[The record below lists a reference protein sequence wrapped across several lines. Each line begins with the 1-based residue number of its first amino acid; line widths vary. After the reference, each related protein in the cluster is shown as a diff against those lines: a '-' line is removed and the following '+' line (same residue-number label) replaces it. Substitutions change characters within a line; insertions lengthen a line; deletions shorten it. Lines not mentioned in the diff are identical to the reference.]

1 MPSRIHLLADPLVS
15 QIAAGEVVE
24 RPASVVKE
32 LIENALDAGA
42 REVEVHLEAG
52 GKGRV
57 TVADDGCG
65 MGASDALLAFDRHA
79 TSKIASFADLER
91 VGTLGFRGEALAA
104 IASVARVELVTA
116 ERPGEGHRVLIEG
129 GRVRVAEP
137 LARPRGTTLDVRS
150 LFFNVPARRKF
161 LKAPETELRRALE
174 VAQGYALARPDVRW
188 RVLHEGRALLDLL
201 PAAGPE
207 GPRQRIAQLFG
218 DELAA
223 RLVDIGPSGESGPIG
238 PIGED
243 GAVGDGGT
251 LGRGP
256 EIGAIGAGSENGAIG
271 AIGAIGA
278 SGAIGESGAIGAIP
292 LPDGAAEAGAAWQ
305 ERLGGLVPAERE
317 RIGGLVGSPE
327 TARGRRQFV
336 FVNRRLLRD
345 RAVLAT
351 FYRAVRE
358 EWRSDDFPA
367 LFLFLDLPPAELD
380 VNVHPQKAEVRFR
393 DPRLLDRVAE
403 ALRQAL
409 ARARGEVAAP
419 LRRPAADAPAVPF
432 AWQGLGGPP
441 TPAAWGGW
449 GSSGG
454 GPYPEIPVPAG
465 SRALPD
471 EIAEVGGGAP
481 AVAAAVAGAP
491 PPARLATGSDQ
502 PPARAPGP
510 LSGRHGE
517 ARPFRLL
524 GQYKGTLILLEG
536 PDGLYLVDQHVA
548 HERILYERLRRSLA
562 AATPPSQVLLSPL
575 LLDLSPAERLRLL
588 ELVPALEPC
597 GFGLTVLSGQT
608 LALTAVPAVLSAGQ
622 AEALLA
628 ALADGSPAGE
638 PSDGGLGFRVLDALA
653 ASLACKAAVK
663 MHHPLSPPEME
674 SLLTELFAAEQPYA
688 CPHGRPIV
696 LQMTDSDL
704 ERRFGRR

>member
-1 MPSRIHLLADPLVS
+1 MSRIHLLADPLVS

-42 REVEVHLEAG
+42 REVEVLLEAG

-57 TVADDGCG
+57 AVADDGCG
-65 MGASDALLAFDRHA
+65 MGADDALLAFDRHA

-201 PAAGPE
+201 PAAGPG

-218 DELAA
+218 DELAS
-223 RLVDIGPSGESGPIG
+223 RLVDIGTVGEI
-238 PIGED
+238 
-243 GAVGDGGT
+243 A
-251 LGRGP
+251 
-256 EIGAIGAGSENGAIG
+256 AIREA
-271 AIGAIGA
+271 
-278 SGAIGESGAIGAIP
+278 GAIGESGAIGAIGES
-292 LPDGAAEAGAAWQ
+292 GACGAIPVSSGEAGAAGQ
-305 ERLGGLVPAERE
+305 ERLGGLVPVETE
-317 RIGGLVGSPE
+317 RIGGLVGSPD

-358 EWRSDDFPA
+358 EWKSDDFPA
-367 LFLFLDLPPAELD
+367 LFLFLDLPPEELD

-393 DPRLLDRVAE
+393 DPRLLDRVGE

-419 LRRPAADAPAVPF
+419 LRRPAAAAPAVPF

-441 TPAAWGGW
+441 TPAAWGG
-449 GSSGG
+449 SRGG
-454 GPYPEIPVPAG
+454 AYPEVPVPPG
-465 SRALPD
+465 PRAMPD
-471 EIAEVGGGAP
+471 EVAEVGGGPP
-481 AVAAAVAGAP
+481 AVSPAAGAAEGA
-491 PPARLATGSDQ
+491 PPARLATASYM
-502 PPARAPGP
+502 PPDRAAVP
-510 LSGRHGE
+510 LSGRRGE
-517 ARPFRLL
+517 VRPFRLL

-588 ELVPALEPC
+588 ELAPALEAC
-597 GFGLTVLSGQT
+597 GFGFTVLSGQT
-608 LALTAVPAVLSAGQ
+608 LALTAVPAVLSAGD

-628 ALADGSPAGE
+628 ALADGSPAGW
-638 PSDGGLGFRVLDALA
+638 PSDGGLGPRVLDALA
-653 ASLACKAAVK
+653 ASQACKAAVK

-674 SLLTELFAAEQPYA
+674 ALLTELFAAEQPYA

>member
-1 MPSRIHLLADPLVS
+1 MPSRIHLLADPLIS

-42 REVEVHLEAG
+42 REVEVLLEAG

-57 TVADDGCG
+57 AVADDGCG
-65 MGASDALLAFDRHA
+65 MGADDALLAFDRHA
-79 TSKIASFADLER
+79 TSKIASFEDLER

-218 DELAA
+218 DELAS
-223 RLVDIGPSGESGPIG
+223 RLVEIGT
-238 PIGED
+238 IGEIAAIGD
-243 GAVGDGGT
+243 SRAIGMGAV
-251 LGRGP
+251 
-256 EIGAIGAGSENGAIG
+256 IGAIGAGTEIG
-271 AIGAIGA
+271 AIGP
-278 SGAIGESGAIGAIP
+278 IGERGANGAIP
-292 LPDGAAEAGAAWQ
+292 APEGAAEAGTAGQ
-305 ERLGGLVPAERE
+305 ERIGGLVPAERE

-358 EWRSDDFPA
+358 EWRSDDVPA

-393 DPRLLDRVAE
+393 DPRLLDRVAA

-449 GSSGG
+449 SGSAGSAGG
-454 GPYPEIPVPAG
+454 RYPEVPVLPG
-465 SRALPD
+465 PRAD
-471 EIAEVGGGAP
+471 EIAEVGAGDP
-481 AVAAAVAGAP
+481 AVPASAAAAWAP
-491 PPARLATGSDQ
+491 PPARLAAASYL
-502 PPARAPGP
+502 PPERAAVP
-510 LSGRHGE
+510 LSGRRGE

-597 GFGLTVLSGQT
+597 GFGFTVLSGQT
-608 LALTAVPAVLSAGQ
+608 LALTAVPAVLSAGE

-638 PSDGGLGFRVLDALA
+638 PSDGGLGPRVLDALA

-674 SLLTELFAAEQPYA
+674 ALLTELFAADQPYA

>member
-1 MPSRIHLLADPLVS
+1 MRRMARIHLLADPLVS

-42 REVEVHLEAG
+42 GEVEVLLEAG
-52 GKGRV
+52 GKSRV
-57 TVADDGCG
+57 AVADDGCG
-65 MGASDALLAFDRHA
+65 MGADDALLAFDRHA
-79 TSKIASFADLER
+79 TSKIASFEDLER

-218 DELAA
+218 DELAS
-223 RLVDIGPSGESGPIG
+223 RLV
-238 PIGED
+238 PIGEM
-243 GAVGDGGT
+243 GPVG
-251 LGRGP
+251 
-256 EIGAIGAGSENGAIG
+256 E
-271 AIGAIGA
+271 
-278 SGAIGESGAIGAIP
+278 IGESGESEEMLAP
-292 LPDGAAEAGAAWQ
+292 
-305 ERLGGLVPAERE
+305 GGQE

-358 EWRSDDFPA
+358 EWKSDDVPA
-367 LFLFLDLPPAELD
+367 LFLFLDLPAEELD

-419 LRRPAADAPAVPF
+419 LRRPAADGPAVPF
-432 AWQGLGGPP
+432 AWQGLGGSP
-441 TPAAWGGW
+441 TPAAWRDW
-449 GSSGG
+449 RG
-454 GPYPEIPVPAG
+454 GPFGQVPVAG
-465 SRALPD
+465 GLGAMPG
-471 EIAEVGGGAP
+471 EVAEVGSGLPPGA
-481 AVAAAVAGAP
+481 ASAAGAVSGASP
-491 PPARLATGSDQ
+491 PGRLATASYV
-502 PPARAPGP
+502 PPERAVVP
-510 LSGRHGE
+510 LSGRRGE

-588 ELVPALEPC
+588 ELVPALEAC
-597 GFGLTVLSGQT
+597 GFALTVLSGQT
-608 LALTAVPAVLSAGQ
+608 LALTAVPAVLSAGE
-622 AEALLA
+622 AEGLLG
-628 ALADGSPAGE
+628 ALADEAAAGA
-638 PSDGGLGFRVLDALA
+638 PLDGGLGPRVLDALA
-653 ASLACKAAVK
+653 ASQACKAAVK

-674 SLLTELFAAEQPYA
+674 ALLSELFAAEQPYA

>member
-1 MPSRIHLLADPLVS
+1 MRSMARIHLLADPLVS

-42 REVEVHLEAG
+42 GEVEVLLEAG
-52 GKGRV
+52 GKSRV
-57 TVADDGCG
+57 AVADDGCG
-65 MGASDALLAFDRHA
+65 MGADDALLAFDRHA

-201 PAAGPE
+201 PAVGPE
-207 GPRQRIAQLFG
+207 GSRQRIAQLFG
-218 DELAA
+218 DELAS
-223 RLVDIGPSGESGPIG
+223 RLVPIGEIGPAGEIGEMGESGEIPA
-238 PIGED
+238 P
-243 GAVGDGGT
+243 GG
-251 LGRGP
+251 
-256 EIGAIGAGSENGAIG
+256 
-271 AIGAIGA
+271 
-278 SGAIGESGAIGAIP
+278 
-292 LPDGAAEAGAAWQ
+292 
-305 ERLGGLVPAERE
+305 RE

-358 EWRSDDFPA
+358 EWRSDDVPA
-367 LFLFLDLPPAELD
+367 LFLFLDLPPEELD

-419 LRRPAADAPAVPF
+419 LRRPAADGPAVPF
-432 AWQGLGGPP
+432 AWQGLGGSP
-441 TPAAWGGW
+441 TPAAWRAWRGGPF
-449 GSSGG
+449 GDVPVAGGFGAMPGEIAEGGG
-454 GPYPEIPVPAG
+454 GPPLGA
-465 SRALPD
+465 
-471 EIAEVGGGAP
+471 AP
-481 AVAAAVAGAP
+481 APGAASGAP
-491 PPARLATGSDQ
+491 PPGRLATASYV
-502 PPARAPGP
+502 PPERAVVP
-510 LSGRHGE
+510 LSGRRGE

-562 AATPPSQVLLSPL
+562 ATTPPSQVLLSPL
-575 LLDLSPAERLRLL
+575 LLDLSPAERLRLV
-588 ELVPALEPC
+588 ELTPALEAC

-608 LALTAVPAVLSAGQ
+608 LALTAVPAVLSAGE
-622 AEALLA
+622 AEGLLG
-628 ALADGSPAGE
+628 ALADEAAAGA
-638 PSDGGLGFRVLDALA
+638 PLDGGLGPRVLDALA

-674 SLLTELFAAEQPYA
+674 ALLSELFAAEQPYA

>member
-42 REVEVHLEAG
+42 REIEVLLEAG

-57 TVADDGCG
+57 AVADDGCG
-65 MGASDALLAFDRHA
+65 MGADDALLAFDQHA

-207 GPRQRIAQLFG
+207 GSRQRIAQLFG
-218 DELAA
+218 DELAS
-223 RLVDIGPSGESGPIG
+223 RLVDIGTVGEIAA
-238 PIGED
+238 IGE
-243 GAVGDGGT
+243 A
-251 LGRGP
+251 
-256 EIGAIGAGSENGAIG
+256 
-271 AIGAIGA
+271 
-278 SGAIGESGAIGAIP
+278 GAIGESGAIGAIGES
-292 LPDGAAEAGAAWQ
+292 GAFGAIPVSSGAVEAGVAGQ
-305 ERLGGLVPAERE
+305 ERPGGLVPMETE
-317 RIGGLVGSPE
+317 RIGGLVGSPD

-358 EWRSDDFPA
+358 EWKSDDFPA

-419 LRRPAADAPAVPF
+419 LRRPAAAGPAVPF

-449 GSSGG
+449 RGGLSPG
-454 GPYPEIPVPAG
+454 GPMPHEF
-465 SRALPD
+465 RAMPD
-471 EIAEVGGGAP
+471 EIAEVGAGAP
-481 AVAAAVAGAP
+481 AVASDAAVAAGAVAGAP
-491 PPARLATGSDQ
+491 PPARLATASYM
-502 PPARAPGP
+502 PPERAAVP
-510 LSGRHGE
+510 LSGRRGE
-517 ARPFRLL
+517 VRPFRLL

-588 ELVPALEPC
+588 ELAPALEAC
-597 GFGLTVLSGQT
+597 GFGFTVLSGQT
-608 LALTAVPAVLSAGQ
+608 LALTAVPAVLSAGE
-622 AEALLA
+622 AEGLLA
-628 ALADGSPAGE
+628 ALADGSLAGE
-638 PSDGGLGFRVLDALA
+638 PSDGGLGPRVLDALA
-653 ASLACKAAVK
+653 ASQACKAAVK

-674 SLLTELFAAEQPYA
+674 ALLTELFAAEQPYA

>member
-1 MPSRIHLLADPLVS
+1 MSRIHLLADPLVS

-42 REVEVHLEAG
+42 REVDVLLEAG

-57 TVADDGCG
+57 AVADDGCG
-65 MGASDALLAFDRHA
+65 MGADDALLAFDRHA

-91 VGTLGFRGEALAA
+91 IGTLGFRGEALAA

-116 ERPGEGHRVLIEG
+116 ERPGDGHRVLIEG

-161 LKAPETELRRALE
+161 LKSPETELRRALE

-218 DELAA
+218 DDLAS
-223 RLVDIGPSGESGPIG
+223 RLVDIGTVGEIQPLGES
-238 PIGED
+238 
-243 GAVGDGGT
+243 GAVGDSGTIGKGAVIGGI
-251 LGRGP
+251 GARG
-256 EIGAIGAGSENGAIG
+256 EIGAIWAIG
-271 AIGAIGA
+271 G
-278 SGAIGESGAIGAIP
+278 IGESGANGAIP
-292 LPDGAAEAGAAWQ
+292 VPDGAAEAGAARQ
-305 ERLGGLVPAERE
+305 ERLGGLIPAERE

-358 EWRSDDFPA
+358 EWRSDDVPA
-367 LFLFLDLPPAELD
+367 LFLFLDLPPEELD

-393 DPRLLDRVAE
+393 DPRLLDRVAA
-403 ALRQAL
+403 ALRPAL

-432 AWQGLGGPP
+432 AWQGLGGNL
-441 TPAAWGGW
+441 TPGAWPGEPGVP
-449 GSSGG
+449 GSSGWRG
-454 GPYPEIPVPAG
+454 GPSDAG
-465 SRALPD
+465 PRAMPD
-471 EIAEVGGGAP
+471 EVAEVGGGSP
-481 AVAAAVAGAP
+481 SVASDAGAAAGAVAGAP
-491 PPARLATGSDQ
+491 PQARLATASYM
-502 PPARAPGP
+502 PPERAAVP
-510 LSGRHGE
+510 LSGRRGE

-588 ELVPALEPC
+588 ELAPALEPC
-597 GFGLTVLSGQT
+597 GFGFTVLSGQT
-608 LALTAVPAVLSAGQ
+608 LALTAVPAVLSAGE

-628 ALADGSPAGE
+628 ALADGSPVGE
-638 PSDGGLGFRVLDALA
+638 ASDGGLGPRVLDALA

>member
-1 MPSRIHLLADPLVS
+1 MQRMARIHLLADPLVS

-42 REVEVHLEAG
+42 REVEVLLEAG

-57 TVADDGCG
+57 AVADDGCG
-65 MGASDALLAFDRHA
+65 MGADDALLAFDQHA

-116 ERPGEGHRVLIEG
+116 ERPGDGHRVLIEG

-201 PAAGPE
+201 PAAGPQ

-218 DELAA
+218 DELAS
-223 RLVDIGPSGESGPIG
+223 RLVDIGTVGEIAA
-238 PIGED
+238 IGE
-243 GAVGDGGT
+243 
-251 LGRGP
+251 P
-256 EIGAIGAGSENGAIG
+256 GAIGGGAIG
-271 AIGAIGA
+271 T
-278 SGAIGESGAIGAIP
+278 IGESGTFGAIP
-292 LPDGAAEAGAAWQ
+292 VSSGAAEAGVAGQ
-305 ERLGGLVPAERE
+305 ERLGGLVPVETE

-367 LFLFLDLPPAELD
+367 LFLFLDLPPEELD

-403 ALRQAL
+403 ALRHAL

-419 LRRPAADAPAVPF
+419 LRRPAADAPTVPF

-449 GSSGG
+449 SGSDG
-454 GPYPEIPVPAG
+454 GPYPEIPVPPG
-465 SRALPD
+465 PRAMPD

-481 AVAAAVAGAP
+481 TVVSDAGAVAGAP
-491 PPARLATGSDQ
+491 PPARLATASYM
-502 PPARAPGP
+502 PPERAAVP
-510 LSGRHGE
+510 LSGRRGE
-517 ARPFRLL
+517 VRPFRLL

-588 ELVPALEPC
+588 ELAPALEAC
-597 GFGLTVLSGQT
+597 GFGFTVLSGQT
-608 LALTAVPAVLSAGQ
+608 LALTAVPAVLSAGE
-622 AEALLA
+622 AEGLLA

-638 PSDGGLGFRVLDALA
+638 PSDGGLGPRVLDALA
-653 ASLACKAAVK
+653 ASQACKAAVK

-674 SLLTELFAAEQPYA
+674 ALLTELFAAEQPYA

>member
-1 MPSRIHLLADPLVS
+1 MARIHLLADPLVS

-42 REVEVHLEAG
+42 GPGEVLLEAG

-57 TVADDGCG
+57 AVADDGCG
-65 MGASDALLAFDRHA
+65 MGADDALLAFDRHA
-79 TSKIASFADLER
+79 TSKIASFEDLER

-218 DELAA
+218 DELAS
-223 RLVDIGPSGESGPIG
+223 RLV
-238 PIGED
+238 PIGEI
-243 GAVGDGGT
+243 GRVG
-251 LGRGP
+251 
-256 EIGAIGAGSENGAIG
+256 EIGAAGEVGENGETRAIGTSGVIGAVPGAAG
-271 AIGAIGA
+271 AA
-278 SGAIGESGAIGAIP
+278 E
-292 LPDGAAEAGAAWQ
+292 DGAAGQ
-305 ERLGGLVPAERE
+305 ERLGILAPGGRE

-358 EWRSDDFPA
+358 EWKSDDVPA
-367 LFLFLDLPPAELD
+367 LFLFLDLPPEELD

-419 LRRPAADAPAVPF
+419 LRRPAADGPAVPF
-432 AWQGLGGPP
+432 AWQGLGGSP
-441 TPAAWGGW
+441 TLAAWRDGR
-449 GSSGG
+449 G
-454 GPYPEIPVPAG
+454 GPSGEIPVVG
-465 SRALPD
+465 GFRAMPG
-471 EIAEVGGGAP
+471 EVAEVGGGPPPGAAP
-481 AVAAAVAGAP
+481 AAGAASGAP
-491 PPARLATGSDQ
+491 TPGRLATASYV
-502 PPARAPGP
+502 PPERAMVP
-510 LSGRHGE
+510 LSGRRGE

-588 ELVPALEPC
+588 ELVPALEAC

-608 LALTAVPAVLSAGQ
+608 LALTAVPAVLSAGE
-622 AEALLA
+622 AEGLLG
-628 ALADGSPAGE
+628 ALADEAAAGA
-638 PSDGGLGFRVLDALA
+638 PLDGGLGPRVLDALA

-674 SLLTELFAAEQPYA
+674 ALLSELFAAEQPYA

>member
-1 MPSRIHLLADPLVS
+1 MPAMSRIHLLADPLVS

-42 REVEVHLEAG
+42 REIEVSLEAG
-52 GKGRV
+52 GKARV
-57 TVADDGCG
+57 AVADDGCG
-65 MGASDALLAFDRHA
+65 MGADDALLAFDRHA

-116 ERPGEGHRVLIEG
+116 ERPGDGHRVLIEG

-218 DELAA
+218 DELAS
-223 RLVDIGPSGESGPIG
+223 RLVEIGEIGEVGAIAESGAAG
-238 PIGED
+238 KV
-243 GAVGDGGT
+243 GA
-251 LGRGP
+251 
-256 EIGAIGAGSENGAIG
+256 SS
-271 AIGAIGA
+271 AIGA
-278 SGAIGESGAIGAIP
+278 SGEGGASRAIP
-292 LPDGAAEAGAAWQ
+292 LPAGAAAAGAAEQ
-305 ERLGGLVPAERE
+305 ERMGGLVRAERE

-419 LRRPAADAPAVPF
+419 LRRPAAATPAVPF

-441 TPAAWGGW
+441 TPAAFGFRRGW
-449 GSSGG
+449 PDGPSSEL
-454 GPYPEIPVPAG
+454 PIPPGLQAMPGEV
-465 SRALPD
+465 
-471 EIAEVGGGAP
+471 AEVGGGA
-481 AVAAAVAGAP
+481 AAVE
-491 PPARLATGSDQ
+491 RLATASYT
-502 PPARAPGP
+502 PPERAAVP

-517 ARPFRLL
+517 VRPFRLL

-562 AATPPSQVLLSPL
+562 AATPPSQVLLTPL

-588 ELVPALEPC
+588 ELASALETC
-597 GFGLTVLSGQT
+597 GFGFTVLSGQT
-608 LALTAVPAVLSAGQ
+608 LALTAVPAVLSAGE
-622 AEALLA
+622 AEGLLGT
-628 ALADGSPAGE
+628 LADGSPAGG
-638 PSDGGLGFRVLDALA
+638 PADGGLGPRVLDALA
-653 ASLACKAAVK
+653 ASQACKAAVK

-674 SLLTELFAAEQPYA
+674 ALMTELFAADQPYA

-696 LQMTDSDL
+696 LQMTDTDL